1 MKAQTAEFVRSTLDE
16 LKEDLGVPKLEV
28 SEETVLFGPT
38 SALDSMGL
46 VTFLLEVEHR
56 AEEALGAPIRLMD
69 DRAMS
74 QNHSPF
80 RSVETLVEYIV
91 RLIEEE
97 KQHV

>member
-1 MKAQTAEFVRSTLDE
+1 MKAETAEFVRSTLDE
-16 LKEDLGVPKLEV
+16 LKEDLGVPELEV

-56 AEEALGAPIRLMD
+56 AEEALGVPIRLMD

-74 QNHSPF
+74 QSKSPF
-80 RSVETLVEYIV
+80 RSVETLVDYISKLV
-91 RLIEEE
+91 EEE